1 LKNLHWRDKG
11 KLAWRV
17 NFKVLQASMSEI
29 LRSLPN
35 KEVLIPTLFIRGSL
49 SDYILDS
56 DIQEIENLLPDSQL
70 VTIEN
75 AGHWVH
81 AEAPEEFTDAVL
93 SFCLR

>member
-1 LKNLHWRDKG
+1 
-11 KLAWRV
+11 
-17 NFKVLQASMSEI
+17 MPEI
-29 LRSLPN
+29 LSALPD

-56 DIQEIENLLPDSQL
+56 DIQEIENLFPDSQV
-70 VTIEN
+70 VTVEN